1 MSTVPKVMFRGT
13 IGSTLSTLYSVPSG
27 KYAIVTNIF
36 VANSSNVEEQLTIK
50 FDGVDILSNA
60 PISPNG
66 TLVVDLRQPIDQL
79 DTIQGLAS
87 TTSLSVHIAGV
98 EVT

>member
-13 IGSTLSTLYSVPSG
+13 VGSVLATLYTVPAS

-36 VANSSNVEEQLTIK
+36 VSSSSDVQEEVTIR
-50 FDGVDILSNA
+50 FDGVDILSQT
-60 PISPNG
+60 PVSPNG
-66 TLVVDLRQPIDQL
+66 VIVVDLKQPINEL

-87 TTSLSVHIAGV
+87 STSLSIHIAGV
-98 EVT
+98 EVD